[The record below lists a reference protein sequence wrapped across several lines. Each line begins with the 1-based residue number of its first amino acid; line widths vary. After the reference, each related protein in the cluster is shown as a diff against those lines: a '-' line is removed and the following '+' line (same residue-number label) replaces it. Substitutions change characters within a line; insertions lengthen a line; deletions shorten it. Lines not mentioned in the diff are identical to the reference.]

1 MAIEDLNNKIN
12 KLINRIRI
20 FQKIYVEHSEK

>member
-12 KLINRIRI
+12 KLINRIHI